1 MYNTNTWMYRFKEAK
16 VKMAMSEFRTIYEDK
31 WPECLVINAADPQP
45 KRVKINVYN
54 VSKYDAWW
62 AKGFCW
68 NENNRRQILRQVS
81 EYGKRHG
88 LIYYASNVIEKA
100 LRVTYVSQDA
110 PLSCDDEKYF
120 RDKYLYI
127 VFFPIIE
134 VKGEQNTAS
143 TPRVPR
149 YMDKSE
155 GGRWNVSIKLQAPL
169 YAPISGLA
177 EIQGRRTNG
186 EWFPD
191 KTFSVDRP
199 GWDEQNLREILDKVS
214 TVVKKYDCD
223 FVAMP
228 SKTQTTLD
236 SYRESFTVLA
246 HDRRTGL
253 NTYLDFSVKQVEK
266 DELKGY
272 FFKGYTYELG
282 ECLTKFPEDT
292 IFPWCETKLN
302 SHGFPIYHIGGGK
315 YVSQEFI
322 NKWFPANDECRKEE
336 AKCLYEAM
344 DDGSARV
351 TMMHR
356 SWSQPTWQRFAVKE
370 ETYNEYQECSE
381 FDLWETGR
389 WDPHSDGESMDKCL
403 ENALRSLDKMG
414 CAMIGELR
422 LERIQN
428 PWGTHTHV
436 WKVDTIDK
444 YTGKRYRTLE
454 CEIRTPKNCGSFGMK
469 YHLPGFGLSY
479 DLRRMGALTPEEQHQ
494 QRLQEAAENKEP
506 VVEEES
512 TTEISENA
520 CKWWFDAHYD
530 DLEELE
536 ANIDEERC
544 FRIPATMLVGV
555 SRPAMFKA
563 LGNLAYKYDA
573 INGQADGSILIH
585 VAEPVSDDDI
595 ELLAEFEGNDQGL
608 ADYIAS
614 NVNCD

>member
-1 MYNTNTWMYRFKEAK
+1 MNSWKYKFEGAKAQMEATN
-16 VKMAMSEFRTIYEDK
+16 FRSVYKNNWPKYVVTSLGVPVSHDWTPWYDK
-31 WPECLVINAADPQP
+31 SL
-45 KRVKINVYN
+45 
-54 VSKYDAWW
+54 
-62 AKGFCW
+62 CW
-68 NENNRRQILRQVS
+68 CENNRRLIRKQVN
-81 EYGKRHG
+81 EYGNRHG
-88 LIYYASNVIEKA
+88 LIYYGCKIIERA
-100 LRVTYVSQDA
+100 LRVTYVSKDA
-110 PLSCDDEKYF
+110 PMPYS
-120 RDKYLYI
+120 DKEDFENHYLYF
-127 VFFPIIE
+127 VFFPIVEI
-134 VKGEQNTAS
+134 
-143 TPRVPR
+143 
-149 YMDKSE
+149 ME
-155 GGRWNVSIKLQAPL
+155 GHGLSIKLHTPL
-169 YAPISGLA
+169 YAPIP
-177 EIQGRRTNG
+177 GRAANAVYLR
-186 EWFPD
+186 D
-191 KTFSVDRP
+191 SVGHPFHDPLFQIDRP
-199 GWDEQNLREILDKVS
+199 WWNEENLREIFEKTRLILDKYNFAPIGVS
-214 TVVKKYDCD
+214 V
-223 FVAMP
+223 
-228 SKTQTTLD
+228 D
-236 SYRESFTVLA
+236 SAIMSGRDV
-246 HDRRTGL
+246 DRFSVWSHNKRTGRHMDI
-253 NTYLDFSVKQVEK
+253 DFSIKRV
-266 DELKGY
+266 DKGEQN
-272 FFKGYTYELG
+272 GYLSNGPIYELG
-282 ECLTKFPEDT
+282 ECLATFPEDT
-292 IFPWCETKLN
+292 AFPWCETKLN

-322 NKWFPANDECRKEE
+322 NEWFPANDKCRKEE
-336 AKCLYEAM
+336 AKCLYETM

-351 TMMHR
+351 TMMNR

-494 QRLQEAAENKEP
+494 QRLQEVAENKEP
-506 VVEEES
+506 VIEEES